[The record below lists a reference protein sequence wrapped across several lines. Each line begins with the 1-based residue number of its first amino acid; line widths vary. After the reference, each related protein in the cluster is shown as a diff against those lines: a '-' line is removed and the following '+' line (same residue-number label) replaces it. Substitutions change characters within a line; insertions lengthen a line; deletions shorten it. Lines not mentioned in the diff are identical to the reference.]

1 MKIIRYIFVALAI
14 YIVLGVVA
22 GLALDGLVSG
32 PELEVSSGS
41 VIEMTIGADYGET
54 TAPSLSNLLEGK
66 SSLRHFSV
74 LNTIRRATEDAR
86 IEGLSLY
93 ITSPSLGF
101 AQLQELSEALEA
113 FHAAGKWSQ
122 SFIETAGEGGSGTM
136 TYLIASMAQ
145 RVAVS
150 PPGDVNFVPLASTQ
164 LFFKETLE
172 SLNIDVTVYQRKEFK
187 SAGEFLSRTDMS
199 DSAKE
204 ALKALLDDIQSD
216 IIGLVARNRKVD
228 PSEVRKWLE
237 TPVNGSAEAL
247 ERGLIDERVYED
259 QVHSSVKAK
268 LGPEGAVI
276 ALEDYAREAHRFD
289 GEKKIALIIAEGEI
303 TRGEA
308 APSLSGEDSGVASAQ
323 YQRAFRQAREDE
335 VKAVLLRVNS
345 PGGSYIGS
353 DLIRREVE
361 LTVDAGIPVIVSMG
375 DLAASGGYFISFD
388 ASKVFANPGTLTGS
402 IGVIM
407 MDISIRRALEE
418 RLKVGIDGYRTFE
431 SAEIFDP
438 LAKSGRRKAYLEAS
452 IDRIYD
458 DFISKAAAGRD
469 MEVSEFE
476 KLAKGRVWTGRA
488 AKERNLIDEL
498 GGYEAA
504 IQETLAQANVGAE
517 GASFYAYPRPETPL
531 EEILISLQNV
541 KMSVDTL
548 SRIVRVLSAPNTSE
562 VQVRMP
568 HLNID

>member
-22 GLALDGLVSG
+22 GIALETFIGG
-32 PELEVSSGS
+32 PKFEVANGS
-41 VIEMTIGADYGET
+41 VIEMTIGADYGEKSS
-54 TAPSLSNLLEGK
+54 PSLSKLLEGR
-66 SSLRHFSV
+66 SSLPHFSV
-74 LNTIRRATEDAR
+74 LNTLRRATDDPR

-93 ITSPSLGF
+93 VTGPGLGF
-101 AQLQELSEALEA
+101 AQLQELSEAFDA

-136 TYLIASMAQ
+136 AYLIASMAQ
-145 RVAVS
+145 RVSVS

-172 SLNIDVTVYQRKEFK
+172 SLNIDVKVYQRKEFK
-187 SAGEFLSRTDMS
+187 SAGEFLSRTNMS
-199 DSAKE
+199 PSAKE

-216 IIGLVARNRKVD
+216 VIGLVARNRDVD
-228 PSEVRKWLE
+228 PSVVRQWLE
-237 TPVNGSAEAL
+237 TPVNGSLEAL
-247 ERGLIDERVYED
+247 ERGLIDERAYED
-259 QVHSSVKAK
+259 EVQSYAKSK

-276 ALEDYAREAHRFD
+276 AFEDYAQEGYRFD
-289 GEKKIALIIAEGEI
+289 GEKRLALIIAEGEI

-308 APSLSGEDSGVASAQ
+308 APSLSGEETGIASAP
-323 YQRAFRQAREDE
+323 YQRAFREAREDKVE
-335 VKAVLLRVNS
+335 AVLLRVNS

-361 LTVDAGIPVIVSMG
+361 LTVKAGIPVIVSMG

-388 ASKVFANPGTLTGS
+388 ASKVFANSGTLTGS

-438 LAKSGRRKAYLEAS
+438 LAKSERREAYLDAS
-452 IDRIYD
+452 IDRIYE
-458 DFISKAAAGRD
+458 DFITKAAAGRK
-469 MEVSEFE
+469 MEVKEFE
-476 KLAKGRVWTGRA
+476 SLAKGRVWTGRA
-488 AKERNLIDEL
+488 AKERDLVDAL
-498 GGYEAA
+498 GGYESA
-504 IQETLAQANVGAE
+504 IQETLLQAKVGAE
-517 GASFYAYPRPETPL
+517 GASFYQYPRAETPL
-531 EEILISLQNV
+531 EELLLSLSNV
-541 KMSVDTL
+541 TMSLETL
-548 SRIVRVLSAPNTSE
+548 SRLVHVLSVPPTSE
-562 VQVRMP
+562 AQVRMP
-568 HLNID
+568 QLNID